1 MYKYQYKCRG
11 LSNFFFNPNRNW
23 MTNKTN
29 INWMSWFECCYLSFL
44 QWLKQYIKWTH
55 FLPTAIEFNQ
65 NALVLAESMRMLF
78 FCNLKISEKWID
90 MFYEDVKGCSTLRIL
105 GFTRLCS
112 LSSGM
117 HHFRLLWIF
126 VFLPFHKDVTWIS
139 IIACLVL

>member
-65 NALVLAESMRMLF
+65 NALVSSGEYENVFFVIWKSARSGSICFMRM
-78 FCNLKISEKWID
+78 
-90 MFYEDVKGCSTLRIL
+90 VKDAAHLEFSDSRDSVVCLLECTIL
-105 GFTRLCS
+105 GFCES
-112 LSSGM
+112 LFFSRFIKMWLGSASL
-117 HHFRLLWIF
+117 R
-126 VFLPFHKDVTWIS
+126 V
-139 IIACLVL
+139 